1 MNHLTPATLD
11 LTDAGV
17 PYSAAFDD
25 VYHSADGGLGQARH
39 VFMAGNGLPAAWQGR
54 QHYTIVETG
63 FGQGLNFLATW
74 QAWRMD
80 AARCQRLHFV
90 SVEQFPF
97 TRDDLALL
105 HARYPELAAV
115 SAELCAHWPD
125 LTQGVHRIWLDEGR
139 VSLTLLLG
147 DAQTLLPQLQAVAD
161 AIYLDGFSP
170 AKNPE
175 LWCLPI
181 YKALWR
187 LAHAGTTLATYTVAG
202 DVRRGLTEAG
212 FAVERVDG
220 FGGKRQMLQGRVA
233 RAPRREPAH
242 QGERHALVIGAGLA
256 GCSVAERLAARGW
269 QVTVLEAATEIASA
283 SSGNAAGLMHAYY
296 SRDDNLQ
303 ARLTRAGCALT
314 RQHVATLAGTSHTV
328 AHDAGGILQLAK
340 NDAQAALM
348 RDIAERGNWPAL
360 SYLDAEAASALAGTT
375 LARGG
380 WWFADGLTVAPPN
393 LCQANLSRHA
403 ERLNLRTGCHVEAL
417 RQHEGGWQALA
428 ADGGILAAAPVLV
441 LANATAAAQL
451 IPQAMLPLQDARRV
465 ATRVDAA
472 TLTTPRVALAG
483 DGYVTAALGGVRVI
497 GAANY
502 DGDLAAAEANNLAEL
517 AALAPGL
524 APPSVIASRACA
536 RPASPDRLPLIGQL
550 AIAPPPEQPV
560 HQLYHL
566 PRLTGAYA
574 VLGLGARGV
583 SYSTLAG
590 EIIAAELEGEPLP
603 LERKLLDA
611 IDPGRFLLRHRRGT
625 PLG

>member
-1 MNHLTPATLD
+1 MNRLTPATLD
-11 LTDAGV
+11 LTEAGV

-39 VFMAGNGLPAAWQGR
+39 VFMTGNDLPAAWAGR
-54 QHYTIVETG
+54 DAYTIVETG

-74 QAWRMD
+74 QAWRSD

-97 TRDDLALL
+97 TRDDLAVL
-105 HARYPELAAV
+105 HARYPELATV
-115 SAELCAHWPD
+115 SAELRAYWPD
-125 LTQGVHRIWLDEGR
+125 LTQGVHRIWLDQGR

-187 LAHAGTTLATYTVAG
+187 LSHVGTTLATYTVAG
-202 DVRRGLTEAG
+202 EVRRGLAEAG
-212 FAVERVDG
+212 FAVERVNG

-233 RAPRREPAH
+233 RAPRREPAS
-242 QGERHALVIGAGLA
+242 QGQRHALVIGAGLA
-256 GCSVAERLAARGW
+256 GCSVAERLAVRGW
-269 QVTVLEAATEIASA
+269 QVTVLEAANDIATG

-314 RQHVATLAGTSHTV
+314 RQHLTALADAGFPV

-340 NDAQAALM
+340 TDAQAVLM
-348 RDIAERGNWPAL
+348 REIAEHGRWPAL
-360 SYLDAEAASALAGTT
+360 RYLDADAAGRLAGTT

-380 WWFADGLTVAPPN
+380 WWFTDGLTIAPPS
-393 LCQANLSRHA
+393 LCRANLARHA
-403 ERLNLRTGCHVEAL
+403 ERISLRIGCRVEAL
-417 RQHEGGWQALA
+417 RQHAGGWQALA
-428 ADGGILAAAPVLV
+428 ADGSVVAAAAVLV

-451 IPQAMLPLQDARRV
+451 LPKAMLPLQDAQRV
-465 ATRVDAA
+465 ATRINAA
-472 TLTTPRVALAG
+472 TLTVPRVALAG
-483 DGYVTAALGGVRVI
+483 DGYVTAALDGVRVI
-497 GAANY
+497 GAADFDDN
-502 DGDLAAAEANNLAEL
+502 LAAAEASNLAEL
-517 AALAPGL
+517 AALVPGL
-524 APPSVIASRACA
+524 APPSVIASRICA

-550 AIAPPPEQPV
+550 AITPPPEQPV

-566 PRLTGAYA
+566 PRLAGAYA
-574 VLGLGARGV
+574 VLGLGARGL

-590 EIIAAELEGEPLP
+590 ELIAAQLNGEPLP
-603 LERKLLDA
+603 LERKLLEA
-611 IDPGRFLLRHRRGT
+611 IDPGRFLLRQRRGMQ
-625 PLG
+625 PG